1 MLTFLAFDAPP
12 SWGETVTIKDAFIG
26 TVVAVVFFIA
36 LFYFTNRSE
45 RKSLAKK
52 RQVSNSVPRNDHYVG
67 KNPPP
72 ADETVHVY
80 VLTTIIQAVAE
91 FRYERK
97 FSVDDMY
104 YKLGKRYSRGQI
116 KKALRQLADEGELDQ
131 VRSRKGNACFIRLK
145 SA

>member
-12 SWGETVTIKDAFIG
+12 SWGEHMSTKELFIG
-26 TVVAVVFFIA
+26 IVISIIFFVVFFFFA
-36 LFYFTNRSE
+36 NRSE

-116 KKALRQLADEGELDQ
+116 KQALRQLADEGELDQ